1 MYPHT
6 VFVDIVLGSTVLH
19 TLAQGWLLL
28 AIVLMPNSRLY
39 CGSSGIVWGS
49 EVVEGDR
56 VEKVDKD

>member
-1 MYPHT
+1 VYPHT

-19 TLAQGWLLL
+19 TLAQGWLLV

-49 EVVEGDR
+49 EVGEGG
-56 VEKVDKD
+56 